1 MFQLPAIVE
10 QSHEKLESKLPPR
23 SAATL
28 RSIFSQLAQSN
39 ERKSATSSAHTLT
52 AAAAEHDDASRVNTA
67 SPLTLVYDD
76 DVVTAAAASAAS
88 AASAALQSADK
99 RQSAGTKHDEVT
111 SRRSSKTPGQ
121 HVSSG
126 SPRKSGHQHV
136 TGSDSFRPATAADD
150 IEQNDD
156 GESLCE
162 EPVKPPR
169 PYENNRFGSRISRE
183 HVLFHVQNKQTGF
196 IPGGKQKP
204 ADDAEE
210 DTEQTAKRP
219 DVVIREDVIEEV
231 SEENDS
237 TCRTDEAP
245 KEEAEEVDEEPDED
259 TLSEDE
265 LKVEKSA

>member
-52 AAAAEHDDASRVNTA
+52 AAAAAAEHDDASRLNTA

-76 DVVTAAAASAAS
+76 DVVTAAAASAA
-88 AASAALQSADK
+88 LESADK
-99 RQSAGTKHDEVT
+99 RQSASTKHDEVT

-126 SPRKSGHQHV
+126 SPRKSGHQHG
-136 TGSDSFRPATAADD
+136 TGSDSFRPATAAED

-183 HVLFHVQNKQTGF
+183 HVLFYVQNKQTGF
-196 IPGGKQKP
+196 IPGGGKQKP
-204 ADDAEE
+204 TDDAEE

-245 KEEAEEVDEEPDED
+245 KEDEEEVDEEPDED

-265 LKVEKSA
+265 LKVEKSP